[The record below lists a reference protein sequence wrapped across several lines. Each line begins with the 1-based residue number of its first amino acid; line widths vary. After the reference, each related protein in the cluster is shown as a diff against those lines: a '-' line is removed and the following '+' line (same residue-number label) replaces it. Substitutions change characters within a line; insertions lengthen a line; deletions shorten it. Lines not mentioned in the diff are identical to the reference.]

1 MQRKLKMANTAIS
14 DQDIAFNAEE
24 FLRSINIVY
33 DIDAPQRIGHYHPT
47 TKSLA
52 LIKSLL
58 IEHSGVNQIV
68 VAPYGSGKSL
78 LATFVGQLLENKP
91 TALGHLRT
99 VLARLT
105 DIDPELAGIL
115 VKRLDPSQLI
125 ARPSGLVIPLS
136 GYQGSLGEAL
146 CCGLADALERIGIE
160 TPLIESFRTFKG
172 GIDFALQVIGES
184 KKSLQKAA
192 NTAGIEF
199 DKILIIWDEF
209 GRHLEDLIAEGDA
222 SRLGEIQL
230 VAEFASR
237 QRTIPISFTCFLH
250 QSLSNYSSGLSQSIR
265 NEWKKIEGRFETIQY
280 VDDGSEVL
288 RLIGK
293 IVNLLRTDKEVIPAK
308 LEEFALK
315 TIEKSGLFQDM
326 TQNDRENLVRSS
338 YPLEPTTLYLLPR
351 VSARAAQN
359 ERTLFSFLYSV
370 DLSEPISP
378 VDVFDY
384 FEETMRTDTGVGGSF
399 HQWHETQNAV
409 EMTSDYISVE
419 ILKTAGILGL
429 GISGQRSRVSKIF
442 LTYAASGFRH
452 NLSKI
457 QNSIDNLINEKLLLY
472 RKNTDHVA
480 IWYGVDVDLQGRLEQ
495 EKTRHA
501 YSFNLIYF
509 LREELPPR
517 VWMPLEYNA
526 DFRMTRYF
534 PSQYVMSSEIINAI
548 KESEAEIE
556 EGLDGKILHII
567 PDNPDDI
574 EILKETISSVNKSD
588 RIVISIPQ
596 KYISIYDLAL
606 EVFTLRIMQDDDAL
620 TGEDPLVLPEL
631 RIMSDDALADLNRA
645 MKSLTFPQINGPQW
659 LVSRRLILINSH
671 KELRTSLS
679 SICYN
684 FFSKTPILNNELI
697 VRKKP
702 RPNLVNSRKKLV
714 SGILENTGDPSFGLD
729 GFRPDTSMLRTLLIQ
744 TGIYRDA
751 TDAWTFAE
759 PGNIFDDNL
768 REVWSR
774 FKKLFNTP
782 SEQPKDLSRF
792 FRELS
797 QPPIG
802 LREGVFP
809 VLFASGLIA
818 FGKAITIIHDGS
830 YVTDIVPSTIE
841 SICNNPESF
850 NLYVH
855 DFQLQDIQYLN
866 SVTEVFS
873 NKVIKDIQGDLV
885 RETYDSILTW
895 YTNLAPVTLRTR
907 KLSSNAR
914 ALLRS
919 VDRITDPVGFL
930 FDSLPELF
938 PTEVDRFCNTSRLSK
953 TVTEINSIVKI
964 FYISAEKTIREA
976 LHVKDTGF
984 LTQDIRQWTGLIP
997 RNLVKGVTD
1006 SRAVALFNRLLIPQ
1020 DSAHLLID
1028 SVASLITDKT
1038 VNRWDDS
1045 TITEFDRLFRSAIAQ
1060 IEEHAI
1066 HKAKESE
1073 IGVGELT
1080 NLAVTRFEHLFDFL
1094 VEIVGKEKAKS
1105 KVLEM
1110 LEEMN

>member
-1 MQRKLKMANTAIS
+1 MSNAAIADS
-14 DQDIAFNAEE
+14 DIAFNAEE

-47 TKSLA
+47 TKSLS
-52 LIKSLL
+52 LIRSLL
-58 IEHSGVNQIV
+58 VNQNSVNQIV

-91 TALGHLRT
+91 TALGSLRT
-99 VLARLT
+99 VLARLA
-105 DIDPELAGIL
+105 DIDPELTGVL

-146 CCGLADALERIGIE
+146 CCGLADAIERIGID
-160 TPLIESFRTFKG
+160 TPLIESFRSFKG
-172 GIDFALQVIGES
+172 KIDFALQVIGES
-184 KKSLQKAA
+184 KKSLRKAA
-192 NTAGIEF
+192 NDAGF
-199 DKILIIWDEF
+199 DFEKILIIWDEF
-209 GRHLEDLIAEGDA
+209 GRHLEDLIANGDA
-222 SRLGEIQL
+222 SLLNEIQL
-230 VAEFASR
+230 VAEFSSR
-237 QRTIPISFTCFLH
+237 QRTLPISFVCFLH

-293 IVNLLRTDKEVIPAK
+293 IVDLLRTDKEVIPAD
-308 LEEFALK
+308 LEVFALES
-315 TIEKSGLFQDM
+315 IEKAGLFQDM
-326 TQNDRENLVRSS
+326 SQNVREDLVRTA

-370 DLSEPISP
+370 DLSEPVSP

-409 EMTSDYISVE
+409 EMTSDQISVE

-429 GISGQRSRVSKIF
+429 GVSGQRSRVSKTF
-442 LTYAASGFRH
+442 LLYAASGFRH
-452 NLSKI
+452 KLSIIRK
-457 QNSIDNLINEKLLLY
+457 SIDSLINEKLLLY
-472 RKNTDHVA
+472 RKTTDHVA

-495 EKTRHA
+495 EKARHA
-501 YSFNLIYF
+501 YSFNLLNF

-526 DFRMTRYF
+526 DYRMTRYF
-534 PSQYVMSSEIINAI
+534 PSRYVMPSDLIDTIR
-548 KESEAEIE
+548 ESEKNIS
-556 EGLDGKILHII
+556 EGLDGTILHII
-567 PDNPDDI
+567 PDSYDDI
-574 EILKETISSVNKSD
+574 ETLSDTILTKNISG
-588 RIVISIPQ
+588 RIVVSIPQ
-596 KYISIYDLAL
+596 KHISIYDLAL

-645 MKSLTFPQINGPQW
+645 MKSLTFPQENGPLW
-659 LVSRRLILINSH
+659 LVSQKQIDINSQ
-671 KELRTSLS
+671 KELRSTLS
-679 SICYN
+679 EICYKH
-684 FFSKTPILNNELI
+684 FSKTPILNNELI

-702 RPNLVNSRKKLV
+702 RPNLINSRKKLI
-714 SGILENTGDPSFGLD
+714 SGILEKSGDPTFGLD
-729 GFRPDTSMLRTLLIQ
+729 GFRPDTSMLRTLLVQ
-744 TGIYRDA
+744 TGIYRE
-751 TDAWTFAE
+751 TTNAWVFTE
-759 PGNIFDDNL
+759 PEKIGDENL
-768 REVWSR
+768 REIWNR
-774 FKKLFNTP
+774 FKKLLNSP
-782 SEQPKDLSRF
+782 SKQPKDLSNF
-792 FRELS
+792 FKELTK
-797 QPPIG
+797 PPIG

-809 VLFASGLIA
+809 VFFAAGLIA
-818 FGKAITIIHDGS
+818 FGKTITLIHDGA
-830 YVTDIVPSTIE
+830 YVTDILPSTIE
-841 SICNNPESF
+841 SICTNPDLF

-855 DFQLQDIQYLN
+855 DFKAQDIQYLQN
-866 SVTEVFS
+866 ITKIFS
-873 NKVIKDIQGDLV
+873 NDSTTEIKGDLV
-885 RETYDSILTW
+885 RETYDAILTW
-895 YTNLAPVTLRTR
+895 YSKLAPATLKTR
-907 KLSSNAR
+907 KLPPKAR
-914 ALLRS
+914 SLIRS
-919 VDRITDPVGFL
+919 IDRLIDPIEFL
-930 FDSLPELF
+930 FDNLPVLF
-938 PTEVDRFCNTSRLSK
+938 PAKDDELCNMKSFSE
-953 TVTEINSIVKI
+953 TVSEIDSIVDI
-964 FYISAEKTIREA
+964 FYNSAEKTIREA
-976 LHVKDTGF
+976 LHVKNTGF
-984 LTQDIRQWTGLIP
+984 LTQDIRQWTALIP

-1006 SRAVALFNRLLIPQ
+1006 SRAVALFNRLLMPQ

-1045 TITEFDRLFRSAIAQ
+1045 TITEFDRLFRTAIAQ

-1073 IGVGELT
+1073 TGVGELT

-1094 VEIVGKEKAKS
+1094 VDIVGKEKAKS